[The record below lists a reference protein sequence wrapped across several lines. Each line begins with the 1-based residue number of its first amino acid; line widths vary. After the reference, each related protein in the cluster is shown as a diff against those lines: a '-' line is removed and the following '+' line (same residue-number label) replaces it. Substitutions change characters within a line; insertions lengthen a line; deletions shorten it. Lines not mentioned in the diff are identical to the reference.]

1 MRYPHIPAQSVVY
14 PFPGPQQ
21 PPASKV
27 IVDRLIRRKVFGQ
40 QAPLATATQDVEDS
54 IHHLAHVGGPRPSTS
69 FCGRNERRQNS
80 PLGIGQISRIT
91 CQDHSP
97 RLYPK
102 RQLHDLTTTFQTGSK
117 QILQRLPCLARNF
130 AKQQR
135 CVVIDINCEVGYIGF
150 IRFGRWI
157 TESSNKSFNQFFL
170 LLRCH
175 A

>member
-14 PFPGPQQ
+14 RFPGPQQ
-21 PPASKV
+21 PPVSKV

-40 QAPLATATQDVEDS
+40 QAPLTTATQDVEDS

-102 RQLHDLTTTFQTGSK
+102 RQLHDLTTLSRQ
-117 QILQRLPCLARNF
+117 A
-130 AKQQR
+130 
-135 CVVIDINCEVGYIGF
+135 
-150 IRFGRWI
+150 
-157 TESSNKSFNQFFL
+157 
-170 LLRCH
+170 LRCSEH
-175 A
+175 SLQLRPSRALRALRGNGGDQGVVLHHCQLSSFESVSPASVPSHDSRSFAQLN

>member
-1 MRYPHIPAQSVVY
+1 MVRRYS
-14 PFPGPQQ
+14 FRGRKN
-21 PPASKV
+21 PP
-27 IVDRLIRRKVFGQ
+27 RCR
-40 QAPLATATQDVEDS
+40 TA
-54 IHHLAHVGGPRPSTS
+54 
-69 FCGRNERRQNS
+69 
-80 PLGIGQISRIT
+80 
-91 CQDHSP
+91 
-97 RLYPK
+97 PK
-102 RQLHDLTTTFQTGSK
+102 RDVTRWPVQMVAMAVAMACPERDRPYTLKSFAWTNGTRSMQSAVRCSALPQFGSQSELERFIK